1 MNTQHSPTEKK
12 PIGFFWFCMK
22 LFFLCWWEGAIFT
35 IQVAY
40 AACFIY
46 LTVYFFH
53 GMVIFV
59 RDTILPQVEAGGF
72 DRSLYV
78 LILNLI
84 FLLAFIATPFIAVRI
99 GGMVGIGPRSK
110 REEQKSVS

>member
-72 DRSLYV
+72 DRSLRVDPQLDFFARLYRHS
-78 LILNLI
+78 LHRGKNWRDGRDRTEIE
-84 FLLAFIATPFIAVRI
+84 
-99 GGMVGIGPRSK
+99 K
-110 REEQKSVS
+110 RGTKVS